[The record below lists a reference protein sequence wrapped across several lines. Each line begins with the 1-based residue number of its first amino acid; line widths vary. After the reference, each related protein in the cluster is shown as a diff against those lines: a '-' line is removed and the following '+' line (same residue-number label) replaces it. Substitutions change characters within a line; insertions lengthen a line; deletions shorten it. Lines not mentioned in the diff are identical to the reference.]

1 MGGRELGERNLRKSS
16 CRSYS
21 TLLGLGT
28 GDVLHASRRRW
39 RVGRLSK
46 TDRGLD
52 GGVGAYSSVI
62 LVLDGRLCG
71 RREDG
76 REHEEPGTI
85 KRWIEVGVDQRME
98 GGRDKQEGCGREEVV
113 GRGKLKKGR
122 ARASETLMVTVPGVP
137 NSS

>member
-1 MGGRELGERNLRKSS
+1 MLGFGSWQ
-16 CRSYS
+16 
-21 TLLGLGT
+21 GLDTSG
-28 GDVLHASRRRW
+28 LRW
-39 RVGRLSK
+39 RVRGLSK
-46 TDRGLD
+46 TDGGSD
-52 GGVGAYSSVI
+52 GGVGANPGLI
-62 LVLDGRLCG
+62 LVLNGRWLRWG
-71 RREDG
+71 REDG
-76 REHEEPGTI
+76 SEHGEEPGTI